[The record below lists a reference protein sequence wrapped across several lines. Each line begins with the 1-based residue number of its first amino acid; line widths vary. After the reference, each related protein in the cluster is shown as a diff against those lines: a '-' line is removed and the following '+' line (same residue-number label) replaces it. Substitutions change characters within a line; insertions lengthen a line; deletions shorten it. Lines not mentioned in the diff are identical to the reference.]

1 MFSLQA
7 FCPSLAELILMGTKL
22 YLVLDYMRLVSNNVR
37 KTKEKENTNG
47 RTEKTLLTMGSVVF
61 LKIFSKVN
69 F

>member
-7 FCPSLAELILMGTKL
+7 FWPSLAELILMGTKL
-22 YLVLDYMRLVSNNVR
+22 YLVPNNVR